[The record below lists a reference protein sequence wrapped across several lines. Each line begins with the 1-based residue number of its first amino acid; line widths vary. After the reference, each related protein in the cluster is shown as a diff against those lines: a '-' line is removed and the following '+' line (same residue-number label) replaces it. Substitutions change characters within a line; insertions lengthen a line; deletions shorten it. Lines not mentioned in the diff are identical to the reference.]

1 MTVDARACRE
11 YALECA
17 IMALTAAAPQ
27 HRQMFTRLF
36 QGWTNLALELERS
49 DALAIVNGRTF
60 KCASLSTAGQR
71 LASRRADRGRAAAC
85 SQR

>member
-27 HRQMFTRLF
+27 HRQLFTHLF

-49 DALAIVNGRTF
+49 GVPAAVTSRTF
-60 KCASLSTAGQR
+60 KSAWPVRERALNSR
-71 LASRRADRGRAAAC
+71 LVA
-85 SQR
+85 